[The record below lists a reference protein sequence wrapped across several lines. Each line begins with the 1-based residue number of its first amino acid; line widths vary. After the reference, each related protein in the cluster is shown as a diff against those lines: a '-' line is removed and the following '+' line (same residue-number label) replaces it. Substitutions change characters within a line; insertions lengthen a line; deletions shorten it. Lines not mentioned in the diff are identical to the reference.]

1 MVHINFTKKHLGIR
15 KLLLFDLDET
25 LAHCVRG
32 APEVEPDVMLEIT
45 TPKGFKVQAK
55 FNIRPYTIEML
66 EIVNKHYE
74 VGVFTASQGHYAD
87 VILNYIDPQRK
98 YFQHRFYRES
108 CIKASDNVYVK
119 DLRIF
124 KNVPM
129 KDVLLVDNA
138 VYCFGL
144 QLSNGIPVMPFK
156 EDKSD
161 REFELL
167 TKLLMRIA
175 HENDVRTTLQAAFAL
190 EGLSPKQKYD
200 FDSFIDYYQYE
211 DCENEQ
217 DYDDEFEE

>member
-1 MVHINFTKKHLGIR
+1 
-15 KLLLFDLDET
+15 
-25 LAHCVRG
+25 
-32 APEVEPDVMLEIT
+32 
-45 TPKGFKVQAK
+45 
-55 FNIRPYTIEML
+55 ML

-87 VILNYIDPQRK
+87 VILNYIDPERK

-129 KDVLLVDNA
+129 SDVLLVDNA

-167 TKLLMRIA
+167 TKLLLRISG
-175 HENDVRTTLQAAFAL
+175 EDDVRTTL
-190 EGLSPKQKYD
+190 
-200 FDSFIDYYQYE
+200 
-211 DCENEQ
+211 
-217 DYDDEFEE
+217 